1 MVVFVDMASYSTSE
15 FRPGLKIMLDGDPC
29 AIVESEFVKPGKGQ
43 AFHRVKLRNLR
54 TDRVWSRTFRSGES
68 IEAAD
73 VLDVNMQF
81 LYQDGDFWHF
91 MKQDGS
97 YEQSSASSQTVGDA
111 ARWLQAED
119 LCEVTLWNGT
129 PITVTPPRFV
139 ELEVIETDP
148 GLRGD
153 TAQGGSKPAR
163 LATGTIVRVPLFV
176 NVGDLLRIDTRAGE
190 YQSRVQAR

>member
-1 MVVFVDMASYSTSE
+1 LVVFVDMASYSTSE